1 VCGSGPTR
9 SLAKLPGKQCCPNPT
24 RSQPSAPDLTPPPL
38 TGAQCGSGPTR
49 SLAILPGKQCRPNP
63 TRSQPSAPDPPP
75 STLRA
80 SAALPA
86 GRLPDLTP
94 SPLEGVRC
102 GSDLT
107 RSLALM
113 PGTQCGPNL
122 TLSLPPAPTGVQC
135 DSGLTQSLALVPG
148 SQCDPNL
155 TLSQPL
161 LPPLWLPPLAPLPVM
176 RSACA
181 VSSRSRGRSS
191 LPSGYLPWRHTSSR
205 HCSVKQLRL
214 EAIRLV

>member
-1 VCGSGPTR
+1 MARAPRDRWQNCQEGSVALTPRAR
-9 SLAKLPGKQCCPNPT
+9 SHQHRTSP
-24 RSQPSAPDLTPPPL
+24 PPPL
-38 TGAQCGSGPTR
+38 AGAQCGSGPTR
-49 SLAILPGKQCRPNP
+49 SLALLPGTQCRPNP
-63 TRSQPSAPDPPP
+63 TRSQPSAPGPPP

-161 LPPLWLPPLAPLPVM
+161 LPPLWLPSLAPHLL
-176 RSACA
+176 AALQC
-181 VSSRSRGRSS
+181 
-191 LPSGYLPWRHTSSR
+191 
-205 HCSVKQLRL
+205 
-214 EAIRLV
+214 

>member
-1 VCGSGPTR
+1 MWRGPHAIAGKTASCQESSSVALAPTPRSRIRQHRCGSGPTR
-9 SLAKLPGKQCCPNPT
+9 SLALLPGT
-24 RSQPSAPDLTPPPL
+24 
-38 TGAQCGSGPTR
+38 
-49 SLAILPGKQCRPNP
+49 QCRPNP
-63 TRSQPSAPDPPP
+63 TRSQPSAPGPPP

-113 PGTQCGPNL
+113 PGTQCDPNL

-148 SQCDPNL
+148 SQCEPNL

-161 LPPLWLPPLAPLPVM
+161 LPPLWLPPLAPHLL
-176 RSACA
+176 AALQC
-181 VSSRSRGRSS
+181 
-191 LPSGYLPWRHTSSR
+191 
-205 HCSVKQLRL
+205 
-214 EAIRLV
+214 